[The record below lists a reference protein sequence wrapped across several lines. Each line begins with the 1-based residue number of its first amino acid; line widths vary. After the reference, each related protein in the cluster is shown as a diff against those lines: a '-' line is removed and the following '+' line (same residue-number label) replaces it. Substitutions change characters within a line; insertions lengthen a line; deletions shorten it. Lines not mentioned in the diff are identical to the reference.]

1 MPDFEKFQQ
10 VAPTHKYRAKEKLVY
25 KFISKKLSF
34 VYDDQQRLTLN
45 SANIVIPNFKHIS
58 TKTVSA
64 LLNSSLFQFIF
75 AKKFNSVKILKSH
88 LEALPFPEMES
99 NTNDKLDTLVDNY
112 IESQN
117 TIYLAEIDSEVFKIF
132 DIDEKQ
138 KKYIY
143 EQLKG

>member
-1 MPDFEKFQQ
+1 M
-10 VAPTHKYRAKEKLVY
+10 
-25 KFISKKLSF
+25 
-34 VYDDQQRLTLN
+34 
-45 SANIVIPNFKHIS
+45 
-58 TKTVSA
+58 
-64 LLNSSLFQFIF
+64 
-75 AKKFNSVKILKSH
+75 KILKSH